1 MLIEIPAHIEMIIKQ
16 QAEIQGITAEQLAQ
30 QTLEKQFRVERPFNF
45 DIEEIDKAINS
56 GFVQVPK
63 LDTVEEL
70 ADWLGGVK

>member
-45 DIEEIDKAINS
+45 DIEEMEKAINS
-56 GFVQVPK
+56 GFKPMPK
-63 LDTVEEL
+63 FNSDEEFL
-70 ADWLGGVK
+70 AWANA